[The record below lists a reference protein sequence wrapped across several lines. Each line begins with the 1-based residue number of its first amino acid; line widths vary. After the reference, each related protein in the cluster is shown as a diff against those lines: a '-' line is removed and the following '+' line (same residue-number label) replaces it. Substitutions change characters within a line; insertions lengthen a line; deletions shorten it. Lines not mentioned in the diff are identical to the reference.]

1 MCPSCREEVTEDY
14 ARASATK
21 LVLNTQACS
30 LANTI
35 KSAEP
40 AVVIVL
46 CASLLGFFFVDPGLL
61 IVNLFTPVIYL
72 AAILLWLRYYRKF
85 WIGDDEFQR
94 ARARMWSSLRL
105 WIALWLAQL
114 LALIYLW
121 RSAF

>member
-72 AAILLWLRYYRKF
+72 VAILLWLRYYRKF
-85 WIGDDEFQR
+85 WIGDEEFQR
-94 ARARMWSSLRL
+94 ARTRMWSSLRL
-105 WIALWLAQL
+105 WIVLWLAQL